1 MVFGVDKLLDMSK
14 QDGHVVKVTEP
25 KALEHG
31 TVLRM
36 VNSDGSVAPFSDYIV
51 INVKYGQIHM
61 VRPYA
66 MQKYELFVASFDR
79 VMSHFRLVTLA
90 SGKPYIVSAE

>member
-1 MVFGVDKLLDMSK
+1 MSK

-31 TVLRM
+31 TVLRL

-51 INVKYGQIHM
+51 INVKYGQILNVKYGQIHM

>member
-1 MVFGVDKLLDMSK
+1 MSK
-14 QDGHVVKVTEP
+14 PDGHVVSVTEP
-25 KALEHG
+25 KVLERG

-36 VNSDGSVAPFSDYIV
+36 INSDGSVAPFSDCIV
-51 INVKYGQIHM
+51 INVKHGWIYM

-79 VMSHFRLVTLA
+79 VMTHFRLVTLA